1 MLNVTIMQIYKFNS
15 ILKPVL
21 WGGSK
26 LLGFKG
32 LPASD
37 QLIGE
42 TWELSAM
49 PGRESVVAEGLEAGM
64 TLSQL
69 VRHHGDE
76 LVGDDVRHRYGD
88 NFPLLIKFIDAHRDL
103 SLQVHP
109 DEKMARQRHGCSGKN
124 EMWYILQADEHS
136 LIRKGFNRQLSPDE
150 FVSLLKDGSIL
161 DVVNSTTSSPGDVF
175 YLRAGQIHS
184 IGAGNFLVE
193 IQQSSDITYRVWDY
207 NRFDT
212 DGKLRQ
218 LHVQEAR
225 EALDFTPGG
234 GKVHDKPCIA
244 PGMTLLVDSPEF
256 VVRHLEVDGGYC
268 LENPGCHT
276 FVAIVCIQGGTT
288 LQMKGMAPVT
298 LHQGETA
305 LVPAVLDRVE
315 MNGTARLLLA
325 TVPSNDYKKP

>member
-1 MLNVTIMQIYKFNS
+1 MQIYKFNT

-26 LLGFKG
+26 LLEFKN

-49 PGRESVVAEGLEAGM
+49 PGRESVVAEGMESGM

-69 VRHHGDE
+69 VRHHGAE
-76 LVGDDVRHRYGD
+76 LVGDDVYRRYG
-88 NFPLLIKFIDAHRDL
+88 NSFPLLIKFIDAHRDL
-103 SLQVHP
+103 SIQVHP

-136 LIRKGFNRQLSPDE
+136 LIRTGFNRPVKVEE
-150 FVSLLKDGSIL
+150 FDRSLADGSIL
-161 DVVNSTTSSPGDVF
+161 DIVNAMYSKPGDVF
-175 YLRAGQIHS
+175 YIPAGQIHS
-184 IGAGNFLVE
+184 IGAGNMLVE

-207 NRFDT
+207 KRFDA
-212 DGKLRQ
+212 DGKLRP

-234 GKVHDKPCIA
+234 GKVHDRTCIA

-256 VVRHLEVDGGYC
+256 VVRHLEFKDSYC

-276 FVAIVCIQGGTT
+276 FVAMVCIQGEAT
-288 LQMKGMAPVT
+288 LQVSRMPAVT
-298 LHQGETA
+298 LRQGETV
-305 LVPAVLDRVE
+305 LVPAALDRVE
-315 MNGTARLLLA
+315 MSGTARLLLA
-325 TVPSNDYKKP
+325 TVPSKTI

>member
-1 MLNVTIMQIYKFNS
+1 MQIYKFNT

-26 LLGFKG
+26 LLEFKN

-49 PGRESVVAEGLEAGM
+49 PGRESVVAEGMEAGM

-69 VRHHGDE
+69 VRHHGAE
-76 LVGDDVRHRYGD
+76 LVGDDVYRRYG
-88 NFPLLIKFIDAHRDL
+88 NSFPLLIKFIDAHRDL
-103 SLQVHP
+103 SIQVHP

-136 LIRKGFNRQLSPDE
+136 LIRTGFNRPVKVEE
-150 FVSLLKDGSIL
+150 FDRSLADGSIL
-161 DVVNSTTSSPGDVF
+161 DIVNAMYSKPGDVF
-175 YLRAGQIHS
+175 YIPAGQIHS
-184 IGAGNFLVE
+184 IGAGNMLVE

-207 NRFDT
+207 KRFDA
-212 DGKLRQ
+212 DGKLRP

-234 GKVHDKPCIA
+234 GKVHDRTCIA

-256 VVRHLEVDGGYC
+256 VVRHLEFKDSYC

-276 FVAIVCIQGGTT
+276 FVAMVCIQGEAT
-288 LQMKGMAPVT
+288 LQVSRMPAVT
-298 LHQGETA
+298 LRQGETV
-305 LVPAVLDRVE
+305 LVPAALDRVE
-315 MNGTARLLLA
+315 MSGTARLLLA
-325 TVPSNDYKKP
+325 TVPSKTI

>member
-1 MLNVTIMQIYKFNS
+1 MQIYKFNT

-26 LLGFKG
+26 LMEFKG
-32 LPASD
+32 LPASEE
-37 QLIGE
+37 LIGE

-49 PGRESVVAEGLEAGM
+49 PGRESVVAEGMETGM

-69 VRHHGDE
+69 VRHHGAE
-76 LVGDDVRHRYGD
+76 LVGDNVHRRYGD
-88 NFPLLIKFIDAHRDL
+88 SFPLLIKFIDARRDL
-103 SLQVHP
+103 SIQVHP

-136 LIRKGFNRQLSPDE
+136 LIRTGFNRTVSVEE
-150 FVSLLKDGSIL
+150 FDHSLADGSIL
-161 DVVNSTTSSPGDVF
+161 DIVNAMYSKPGDVF
-175 YLRAGQIHS
+175 YIPSGQIHS
-184 IGAGNFLVE
+184 IGAGNMLVE

-207 NRFDT
+207 NRFDV

-234 GKVHDKPCIA
+234 GKVNDMPCVT

-256 VVRHLEVDGGYC
+256 VVRHLEFDDGYC

-276 FVAIVCIQGGTT
+276 FVAVVCIQGETT
-288 LQMKGMAPVT
+288 LQVKGMSPVT

-305 LVPAVLDRVE
+305 LVPAVADRVE
-315 MNGTARLLLA
+315 MSGAARMLLA
-325 TVPSNDYKKP
+325 TVPNKAII

>member
-1 MLNVTIMQIYKFNS
+1 MQIYKFNT
-15 ILKPVL
+15 ILRPVL

-26 LLGFKG
+26 LLEFKG

-49 PGRESVVAEGLEAGM
+49 PGRESVVAEGMETGM
-64 TLSQL
+64 TLTQL
-69 VRHHGDE
+69 VRHHGVE
-76 LVGDDVRHRYGD
+76 LVGDYVYHRYG
-88 NFPLLIKFIDAHRDL
+88 NTFPLLIKFIDAHRDL
-103 SLQVHP
+103 SIQVHP
-109 DEKMARQRHGCSGKN
+109 DDKMARQRHGCLGKN
-124 EMWYILQADEHS
+124 EMWYILNSDEHS
-136 LIRKGFNRQLSPDE
+136 LIRTGFNRQLTPDE
-150 FVSLLKDGSIL
+150 FVSLLKGGSIL

-193 IQQSSDITYRVWDY
+193 IQESSDITYRVWDY
-207 NRFDT
+207 KRFDT
-212 DGKLRQ
+212 DGKQRQ

-225 EALDFTPGG
+225 EALDFAPGG

-256 VVRHLEVDGGYC
+256 VVRHLEFNGDYC

-276 FVAIVCIQGGTT
+276 FVAVVCIQGETT
-288 LQMKGMAPVT
+288 LQATGIPPVT
-298 LHQGETA
+298 MRQGETV
-305 LVPAVLDRVE
+305 LVPAVLDKVE
-315 MNGTARLLLA
+315 MNGSARLLLA
-325 TVPSNDYKKP
+325 TVPSKRL

>member
-1 MLNVTIMQIYKFNS
+1 MQIYKFNT

-26 LLGFKG
+26 LLEFKN

-49 PGRESVVAEGLEAGM
+49 PGRESVVAEGMEAGM

-69 VRHHGDE
+69 VRHHGAE
-76 LVGDDVRHRYGD
+76 LVGDDVYRRYG
-88 NFPLLIKFIDAHRDL
+88 NSFPLLIKFIDAHRDL
-103 SLQVHP
+103 SIQVHP

-136 LIRKGFNRQLSPDE
+136 LIRTGFNRPVKVEE
-150 FVSLLKDGSIL
+150 FDRSLADGSIL
-161 DVVNSTTSSPGDVF
+161 DIVNAMYSKPGDVF
-175 YLRAGQIHS
+175 YIPAGQIHS
-184 IGAGNFLVE
+184 IGAGNMLVE

-207 NRFDT
+207 KRFDA
-212 DGKLRQ
+212 DGKLRP

-234 GKVHDKPCIA
+234 GKVHDRPCIA

-256 VVRHLEVDGGYC
+256 VVRHLEFKDGYC
-268 LENPGCHT
+268 LENPGCHS
-276 FVAIVCIQGGTT
+276 FVAMVCIQGETS
-288 LQMKGMAPVT
+288 LQVSRMPAVT
-298 LHQGETA
+298 LRQGETV
-305 LVPAVLDRVE
+305 LVPAALDRVE
-315 MNGTARLLLA
+315 MSGTARLLLA
-325 TVPSNDYKKP
+325 TVPSKTI

>member
-1 MLNVTIMQIYKFNS
+1 MQIYKFNT

-26 LLGFKG
+26 LLEFKG
-32 LPASD
+32 LPASKE
-37 QLIGE
+37 LIGE

-49 PGRESVVAEGLEAGM
+49 PGRESVVAEGMEVGM

-69 VRHHGDE
+69 VRHHGAE

-88 NFPLLIKFIDAHRDL
+88 SFPLLIKFIDAHRDL
-103 SLQVHP
+103 SIQVHP
-109 DEKMARQRHGCSGKN
+109 GEKMARQRHGCLGKN

-136 LIRKGFNRQLSPDE
+136 LIRTGFNRPVSVDE
-150 FVSLLKDGSIL
+150 FDRSLADGSIL
-161 DVVNSTTSSPGDVF
+161 DIVNAMYSSPGDVF
-175 YLRAGQIHS
+175 YIPAGQIHS
-184 IGAGNFLVE
+184 IGAGNMLVE

-207 NRFDT
+207 NRFDV

-256 VVRHLEVDGGYC
+256 VVRHLEFNGGYC

-276 FVAIVCIQGGTT
+276 FVAMVCIQGETT
-288 LQMKGMAPVT
+288 LQAAGMPPVAMR
-298 LHQGETA
+298 QGETV

-315 MNGTARLLLA
+315 MSGTARLLLA
-325 TVPSNDYKKP
+325 TVPSNRL